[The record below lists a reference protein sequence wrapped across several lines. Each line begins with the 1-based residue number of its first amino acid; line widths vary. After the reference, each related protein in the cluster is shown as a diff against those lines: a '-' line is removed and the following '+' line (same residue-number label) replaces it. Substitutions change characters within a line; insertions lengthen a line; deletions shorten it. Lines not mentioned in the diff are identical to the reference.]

1 MTKKFYFLS
10 LFLGLVCGMCF
21 TSCGSDD
28 DPVVPP
34 TPSGGGSP
42 SSSYFYLDVNSIAP
56 EYQDQIEG
64 CIVLPADGSLEL
76 KFEVSPAE
84 LASQIVLTSAD
95 PNIVAVDGLKVIA
108 KGAGKTTITAKAGE
122 KQFVFEVKV
131 KESNAYLK
139 WNADQK
145 KLVATEIPAE
155 VTMVQNSD
163 ENVEWAAGT
172 YVVEGNVTIGGEITL
187 TGDVNLIIKDGAKL
201 TVNQIYG
208 GSSKYNLSI
217 YGQANQTGQ
226 LVVNSSSSSSGSNK
240 SAIINITTLEV
251 HSCKVTATS
260 SWQGWGGFDKIGTF
274 NVYGGSVYAECTAS
288 TMGYGISLDNNGS
301 MNIYG
306 GDVKA
311 VGKGDNNGYSY
322 GIRSYS
328 SSIADEARV
337 KVYGGKLWAE
347 CATNKALK
355 DLVTLTKD
363 ASYTSGKIQ
372 TSDNGESWTDYTTT
386 GTPTSKYVRVG
397 H

>member
-131 KESNAYLK
+131 KESNTYLK

-226 LVVNSSSSSSGSNK
+226 LVVNNSTGD
-240 SAIINITTLEV
+240 AISMITTLEV
-251 HSCKVTATS
+251 HSCQVTATS
-260 SWQGWGGFDKIGTF
+260 SANNSGGFYGITTF
-274 NVYGGSVYAECTAS
+274 NVYGGSVDAEKTGYK
-288 TMGYGISLDNNGS
+288 GYGISLANNGS

-311 VGKGDNNGYSY
+311 VGKGTVY
-322 GIRSYS
+322 GIDTSGS
-328 SSIADEARV
+328 SSV
-337 KVYGGKLWAE
+337 TVYGGKLWAE
-347 CATNKALK
+347 NADNKALNSS
-355 DLVTLTKD
+355 VTLVKGTGF
-363 ASYTSGKIQ
+363 TGKTE
-372 TSDNGESWTDYTTT
+372 TSDNGESWTEWGFNTT
-386 GTPTSKYVRVG
+386 PDAKFVRVG